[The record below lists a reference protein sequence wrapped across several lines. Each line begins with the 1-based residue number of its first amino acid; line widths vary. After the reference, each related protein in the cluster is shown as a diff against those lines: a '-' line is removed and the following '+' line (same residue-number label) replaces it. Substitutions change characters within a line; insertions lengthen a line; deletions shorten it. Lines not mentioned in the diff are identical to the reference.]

1 MQPRNILFLHNPR
14 RAPFSY
20 GGIERVTLMLA
31 EWFSRRGIGV
41 YVIANAVDMEAIP
54 EHQRSAAVWL
64 PTPQRKMSYS
74 DYCRYAGECCRKWD
88 IDVVICQGGY
98 LRRMEILRR
107 MTDAPIVYCNHSQPF
122 WEIVRSLAGYD
133 RTHRHLTP
141 LYLLSRAYKQWKTRR
156 RVMRRYRSM
165 YRSVDSYVLLCEGY
179 VREFY
184 DAMGAAAEAE
194 GKAVA
199 IYNPAA
205 VPDALPDLSRKQRR
219 LLFVGRLSY
228 SDKRVDRLLQVWSRL
243 QDEFADWSLDIVGDG
258 EERGELERMAAELGL
273 RRVTF
278 CGATSD
284 PSPWY
289 DRASILCQTS
299 SYEGWGMVLIEA
311 QQHGAIPVAFDCSAG
326 VREIVGRCGG
336 VLVDSFDLD
345 AYADALRR
353 LMSSDEERAR
363 IVEVITRNRAR
374 YGIERSGESWMR
386 LFATLDR
393 HS

>member
-1 MQPRNILFLHNPR
+1 
-14 RAPFSY
+14 
-20 GGIERVTLMLA
+20 
-31 EWFSRRGIGV
+31 
-41 YVIANAVDMEAIP
+41 
-54 EHQRSAAVWL
+54 
-64 PTPQRKMSYS
+64 
-74 DYCRYAGECCRKWD
+74 
-88 IDVVICQGGY
+88 
-98 LRRMEILRR
+98 
-107 MTDAPIVYCNHSQPF
+107 
-122 WEIVRSLAGYD
+122 
-133 RTHRHLTP
+133 
-141 LYLLSRAYKQWKTRR
+141 
-156 RVMRRYRSM
+156 M
-165 YRSVDSYVLLCEGY
+165 YRSVDRYVLLCEGY
-179 VREFY
+179 VSEFY

-205 VPDALPDLSRKQRR
+205 VPDALPDISRKQRR

-363 IVEVITRNRAR
+363 IVDVINRNRAR
-374 YGIERSGESWMR
+374 YGIERSGRVVDAPFRYARPPLIGGLHRVGRCGQPADMQASICGRTAESGR
-386 LFATLDR
+386 LYVRFVLRPVCCRPRPLYLRPAGRIGRSLSSTTTIIAKF
-393 HS
+393 

>member
-156 RVMRRYRSM
+156 RVMRR
-165 YRSVDSYVLLCEGY
+165 
-179 VREFY
+179 
-184 DAMGAAAEAE
+184 A
-194 GKAVA
+194 
-199 IYNPAA
+199 
-205 VPDALPDLSRKQRR
+205 
-219 LLFVGRLSY
+219 
-228 SDKRVDRLLQVWSRL
+228 
-243 QDEFADWSLDIVGDG
+243 
-258 EERGELERMAAELGL
+258 
-273 RRVTF
+273 
-278 CGATSD
+278 
-284 PSPWY
+284 
-289 DRASILCQTS
+289 ASIVMCFC
-299 SYEGWGMVLIEA
+299 A
-311 QQHGAIPVAFDCSAG
+311 
-326 VREIVGRCGG
+326 
-336 VLVDSFDLD
+336 
-345 AYADALRR
+345 
-353 LMSSDEERAR
+353 RA
-363 IVEVITRNRAR
+363 T
-374 YGIERSGESWMR
+374 
-386 LFATLDR
+386 
-393 HS
+393 

>member
-243 QDEFADWSLDIVGDG
+243 QDEFADWSLDIVGVVRPCVDPVPDI
-258 EERGELERMAAELGL
+258 LL
-273 RRVTF
+273 RRVGY
-278 CGATSD
+278 GAYRSAAARGDTRGFRLLGRRSR
-284 PSPWY
+284 
-289 DRASILCQTS
+289 DRRT
-299 SYEGWGMVLIEA
+299 
-311 QQHGAIPVAFDCSAG
+311 
-326 VREIVGRCGG
+326 
-336 VLVDSFDLD
+336 
-345 AYADALRR
+345 LRR
-353 LMSSDEERAR
+353 RA
-363 IVEVITRNRAR
+363 
-374 YGIERSGESWMR
+374 GR
-386 LFATLDR
+386 LLRPRCLCRCPAAPDVFRRGACAYR
-393 HS
+393 RGN